1 VATVPGPAYEYPSA
15 GRDTA
20 GSESIAAVTAAVKEE
35 LNRFLAGV
43 ERRALRVA
51 EIATGSRDDALD
63 IVQDAMVKLAS
74 HYANR
79 PPGEWAPLFH
89 RILDNKIL
97 DWQRRQTVRRRLFG
111 VPAPASAIDGDED
124 PIAAIPD
131 ATQPENSQRLKQ
143 AQAMA
148 VLERALRQLPKRQ
161 RQAFVLR
168 VWEGLSVEE
177 TAVAM
182 GCGDGSVKTHL
193 SRALHRLREQLQTVW
208 P

>member
-1 VATVPGPAYEYPSA
+1 MAAVAEPPYEYPSA
-15 GRDTA
+15 GRRAA
-20 GSESIAAVTAAVKEE
+20 GLENDAVVTTAVKEE
-35 LNRFLAGV
+35 LSRFLADI
-43 ERRALRVA
+43 ERRALRIA

-63 IVQDAMVKLAS
+63 IVQDAMLQLAR
-74 HYANR
+74 HYAHR
-79 PPGEWAPLFH
+79 PAGEWLPLFH

-111 VPAPASAIDGDED
+111 TATDTNQGDED
-124 PIAAIPD
+124 PLELIPD
-131 ATQPENSQRLKQ
+131 LSQPDGAQQLKR

-148 VLERALRQLPKRQ
+148 VLERALRNLPKRQ

-168 VWEGLSVEE
+168 IWEGLSVEE
-177 TAVAM
+177 TAAVM

-193 SRALHRLREQLQTVW
+193 SRALHALREQLQTVW

>member
-1 VATVPGPAYEYPSA
+1 
-15 GRDTA
+15 
-20 GSESIAAVTAAVKEE
+20 VTTAVKEE
-35 LNRFLAGV
+35 LNRFLADI
-43 ERRALRVA
+43 ERRALRIA

-63 IVQDAMVKLAS
+63 IVQDAMVQLAR
-74 HYANR
+74 HYAHR
-79 PPGEWAPLFH
+79 PAGEWLPLFH

-111 VPAPASAIDGDED
+111 VIADASQGDED
-124 PIAAIPD
+124 PLDLTPD
-131 ATQPENSQRLKQ
+131 LSQPDGAQRLKQ

-148 VLERALRQLPKRQ
+148 VLERALRNLPKRQ

-177 TAVAM
+177 TAAVM

-193 SRALHRLREQLQTVW
+193 SRALHTLREQLQTVW